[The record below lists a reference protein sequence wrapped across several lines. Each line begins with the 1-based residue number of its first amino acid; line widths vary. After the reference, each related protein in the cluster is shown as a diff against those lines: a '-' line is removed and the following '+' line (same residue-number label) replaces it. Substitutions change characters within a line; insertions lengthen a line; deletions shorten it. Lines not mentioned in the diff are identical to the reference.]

1 MNSQNILKQEPR
13 VTTTINS
20 KGDTL
25 VQFKLKDA
33 KILLSD
39 VLQKKICDSLVFEY
53 EALDKKRVISYN
65 FLDDKLKATEAK
77 LKNSELAEM
86 SLNTVIKNKDIEV
99 AKLNTTIITQDREIF
114 KQKTLKIFGFSM
126 AVILP
131 ITTLLILSK

>member
-33 KILLSD
+33 KLLLSD

-53 EALDKKRVISYN
+53 ELLDKKRVTSYN

-86 SLNTVIKNKDIEV
+86 SLNTVIKNKDTEV
-99 AKLNTTIITQDREIF
+99 AKLNKTIISQDREIF

-131 ITTLLILSK
+131 ITTLLLLSK

>member
-1 MNSQNILKQEPR
+1 LKQEPR

-33 KILLSD
+33 KLLLSD

-53 EALDKKRVISYN
+53 ELLDKKRVTSYN

-86 SLNTVIKNKDIEV
+86 SLNTVIKNKDTEV
-99 AKLNTTIITQDREIF
+99 AKLNKTIISQDREIF

-131 ITTLLILSK
+131 ITTLLLLSK